1 MTPDWRALQNAIAGE
16 VVLPGSSGYDQARKP
31 PIARFHDVRP
41 LALVRCRSAADVA
54 EAIWFAGRYG
64 LRVAAR
70 SGGHCFAGRSST
82 TGVVID
88 VSPMDSVSVADDVAT
103 IGAGARLGAVYD
115 ALEEDG
121 LTIVAG
127 CGPTV
132 GIAGL
137 TLGGGL
143 GILGRKHG
151 LTSDQLVGAQVVL
164 ADGRIVD
171 CDEQR
176 DEELFWALRG
186 GGNGTFGVVTSLIF
200 RTLPAPA
207 TTTFQLLWRHTD
219 AAAVID
225 AWQAWAPDAPDEL
238 AASLLVT
245 APADPGRP
253 PAVEV
258 FGAMAG
264 SGSATAALLDVLIAR
279 AGTEPASAGHAEFP
293 YRDAKRHLAERGA
306 DDEPGYLFSKSEYFR
321 RPVPA
326 DAVRALVEHFANG
339 RVAGESRELDFTPWG
354 GAYNRVAQDA
364 TAFAHR
370 DERFLLKHAVVID
383 AGTAGAAAQS
393 WLERSWATVH
403 PWGAGRVYP
412 NFPDPDLEDAARAYH
427 GPNHDRLL
435 RIKRRYDP
443 SDFFATDDFY
453 APVPSHTA

>member
-1 MTPDWRALQNAIAGE
+1 MTHDWRVLQDAIAGE

-41 LALVRCRSAADVA
+41 LAVVRCRSAADVA

-82 TGVVID
+82 TGIVID
-88 VSPMDSVSVADDVAT
+88 VSPMDSVSVADGVAT
-103 IGAGARLGAVYD
+103 IGAGARLGSVYD
-115 ALEEDG
+115 ALEQHG

-151 LTSDQLVGAQVVL
+151 LTSDQLLGAQVVL

-186 GGNGTFGVVTSLIF
+186 AGHGTFGVVTSLIF

-207 TTTFQLLWRHTD
+207 ATSFQLLWRHTD

-225 AWQAWAPDAPDEL
+225 AWQAWAPDTPDEL

-258 FGAMAG
+258 FGAMIG
-264 SGSATAALLDVLIAR
+264 SGSATTALLDELIAQ
-279 AGTEPASAGHAEFP
+279 AGTEPESAAHTELP
-293 YRDAKRHLAERGA
+293 YRDAKRHLAERGG
-306 DDEPGYLFSKSEYFR
+306 DDEPGHLFSKSEYFR
-321 RPVPA
+321 RPLPA
-326 DAVRALVEHFANG
+326 DAVRALLDHFVDG
-339 RVAGESRELDFTPWG
+339 RVAGEARELDFSPWG

-383 AGTAGAAAQS
+383 AGTAAEAAER

-403 PWGAGRVYP
+403 QWGAGRVYP
-412 NFPDPDLEDAARAYH
+412 NFPDPDLADAARAYH
-427 GPNHDRLL
+427 GPNHDRVL

-443 SDFFATDDFY
+443 SDFFATDDFS
-453 APVPSHTA
+453 AQVASHTE